1 MAITLDGSTG
11 IGTPDITSTAAPAL
25 VGTNFTSLPSAQLTG
40 ALPAISGASLTGI
53 VGGETYDIQEFTA
66 SGTWSRPAGYLA
78 TDSVWV
84 WVVGGGGGGGVDTSP
99 NKATGGN
106 GGVGI
111 YHRWDADLLATTEPV
126 FVGSGGGAGNGG
138 DGADGGSSRFGIS
151 NRYGYINVNGGNVGR
166 NNDIDPAQQY
176 FNIWDTS
183 RNFISFVYLTQNE
196 NPWYGQANDGE
207 YAQNGMK
214 TTIYGGGA
222 GASGRVNNTSQMGGF
237 SAWGGCGGGSGANGG
252 DHGNGSF
259 PGGGG
264 GSNDSDFGVAGDGA
278 NGIVVVYTKRTI
290 L

>member
-111 YHRWDADLLATTEPV
+111 YHRWDADLLATTEAV
-126 FVGSGGGAGNGG
+126 SVGAGGGAGV
-138 DGADGGSSRFGIS
+138 DGGSSSFGIS
-151 NRYGYINVNGGNVGR
+151 TRYGYTEGEGGNRGR
-166 NNDIDPAQQY
+166 SNDVNPSVQY
-176 FNIWDTS
+176 LNIWDTS
-183 RNFISFVYLTQNE
+183 KNALTIIALSQSE
-196 NPWYGQANDGE
+196 NPWYGQAKDG
-207 YAQNGMK
+207 ARNTTGINS
-214 TTIYGGGA
+214 TIYGGGA
-222 GASGRVNNTSQMGGF
+222 GASGASSSSTAREGGF
-237 SAWGGCGGGSGANGG
+237 SAWGGNGGGSGADNGTA
-252 DHGNGSF
+252 GNGSF
-259 PGGGG
+259 PAGGG
-264 GSNDSDFGVAGDGA
+264 GSNDSDFGLGGDGG
-278 NGIVVVYTKRTI
+278 NGIVVVYTKRTT